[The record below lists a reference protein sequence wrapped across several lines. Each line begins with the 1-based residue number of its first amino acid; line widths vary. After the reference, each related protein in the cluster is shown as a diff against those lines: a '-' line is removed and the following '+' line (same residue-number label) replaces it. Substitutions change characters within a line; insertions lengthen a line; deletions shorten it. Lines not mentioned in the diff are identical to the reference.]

1 MRLLFVAVTG
11 VSIVVAGS
19 AAAQMS
25 GNAANMRAE
34 SAVRMDRFSAQLSE
48 HALDAQT
55 GQNSDNQNPRR
66 LRRARDAAEM
76 INHGDCAGAR
86 ALADRDGD
94 HRLAARIDQVCAT
107 FTVSA
112 PTAVVPAPSPTPAPQ

>member
-1 MRLLFVAVTG
+1 MRLLFAAVLGAT
-11 VSIVVAGS
+11 VVIAGG
-19 AAAQMS
+19 AEAQYS
-25 GNAANMRAE
+25 GGPAQQ
-34 SAVRMDRFSAQLSE
+34 AVRMDRFSQQMSE

-66 LRRARDAAEM
+66 LRRAREAAGM

-86 ALADRDGD
+86 SLAERDGD
-94 HRLAARIDQVCAT
+94 HRLTDRIDQVCAT

-112 PTAVVPAPSPTPAPQ
+112 PTPVVQAPSPTPAPQ